1 MKSIVGIFG
10 LVVLLS
16 ACSSNDEGRIIAV
29 KHHDMNK
36 ETASVKVIPTSK
48 MSVEVSGMS
57 CVHACGGAIRM
68 ELKDT
73 KAVDRVSFDFEDGRK
88 TNTCF
93 ITFDEK
99 KISEKEIISIIK
111 KINNKQFTTGK
122 SSVEPIKA

>member
-1 MKSIVGIFG
+1 MKSLVGIFG
-10 LVVLLS
+10 LVLLLS
-16 ACSSNDEGRIIAV
+16 SCSSEDEGRIIAV

-36 ETASVKVIPTSK
+36 ENSSAKVLPTSK
-48 MSVEVSGMS
+48 MTVEVSGMS

-88 TNTCF
+88 TNKCY
-93 ITFDEK
+93 ITFDDK
-99 KISEKEIISIIK
+99 KISEKEIISIIQ